1 MQRIEL
7 CTSRTPYE
15 RSTDELHPD
24 LFILTDVIAA
34 VAKATAAMTETQ
46 LSQSGGESEDD
57 QSLFAVE
64 EAVD

>member
-1 MQRIEL
+1 MVFFCFKKGVVGGGEGG
-7 CTSRTPYE
+7 P
-15 RSTDELHPD
+15 
-24 LFILTDVIAA
+24 
-34 VAKATAAMTETQ
+34 AAMTETQ